1 MQKLARFM
9 EHFWLALTIATALLA
24 AYVWWRFGFAESRQ
38 WLLLPAMALAMWLFR
53 RFTRKRM
60 AAWEKRREGQ

>member
-38 WLLLPAMALAMWLFR
+38 WLLLPAMALAMWLFPQVHTEAHGR
-53 RFTRKRM
+53 L
-60 AAWEKRREGQ
+60 EKRREGQ